1 MKVDFKTI
9 SDTQSFI
16 LIKGSDL
23 NESERNS
30 EGWSIDFD
38 ISIPGPSKT
47 KFNKSNLNI
56 NCKIHTLR
64 GKMPADVTG
73 RVRNLPAKD
82 DFVGVEIW
90 GSVDINLDD
99 DDLIPR
105 LQASQVSIKMN
116 KKKVKLNLDTKF
128 NWAMEGRLQFTK
140 SV

>member
-23 NESERNS
+23 NEAERNTES
-30 EGWSIDFD
+30 WSIDFD
-38 ISIPGPSKT
+38 ISIPRPSKT
-47 KFNKSNLNI
+47 KFKKTKLDI

-82 DFVGVEIW
+82 DFVGVE
-90 GSVDINLDD
+90 V
-99 DDLIPR
+99 
-105 LQASQVSIKMN
+105 
-116 KKKVKLNLDTKF
+116 
-128 NWAMEGRLQFTK
+128 
-140 SV
+140 